1 MRLFSQVS
9 LEHRELLSLDPPNE
23 LPIIHI
29 ENERKFHY
37 KIINHKKFNVKN
49 DWLADVKKS
58 KKRCICA
65 GCLKKG
71 AINTGDLLLYA
82 KGFFYLVKEKG

>member
-1 MRLFSQVS
+1 MKIKENFTIKS
-9 LEHRELLSLDPPNE
+9 L
-23 LPIIHI
+23 
-29 ENERKFHY
+29 
-37 KIINHKKFNVKN
+37 INHKKFNVKN

-71 AINTGDLLLYA
+71 AINTEDLLLYA
-82 KGFFYLVKEKG
+82 KGFFYLVKDKG